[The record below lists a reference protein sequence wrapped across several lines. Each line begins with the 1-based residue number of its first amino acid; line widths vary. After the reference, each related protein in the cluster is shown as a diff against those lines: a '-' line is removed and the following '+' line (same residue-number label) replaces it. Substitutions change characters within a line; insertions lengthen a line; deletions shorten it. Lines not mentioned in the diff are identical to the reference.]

1 MTDNVDSALERVVAD
16 LSRLRAEVEAL
27 DVPANDASR
36 ALLEHLGLA
45 SLAAL
50 RLRFGAGEDDDL
62 IVLDG

>member
-16 LSRLRAEVEAL
+16 ISRIRSEVEAL
-27 DVPANDASR
+27 GLPANEITNS
-36 ALLEHLGLA
+36 LLEHLGLA

-50 RLRFGAGEDDDL
+50 RLRFGAGEGDDL

>member
-1 MTDNVDSALERVVAD
+1 MSDNVDSALERIVAD
-16 LSRLRAEVEAL
+16 ISRMRSEVEAL
-27 DVPANDASR
+27 DLPANDA
-36 ALLEHLGLA
+36 ATKLIEHLGLA